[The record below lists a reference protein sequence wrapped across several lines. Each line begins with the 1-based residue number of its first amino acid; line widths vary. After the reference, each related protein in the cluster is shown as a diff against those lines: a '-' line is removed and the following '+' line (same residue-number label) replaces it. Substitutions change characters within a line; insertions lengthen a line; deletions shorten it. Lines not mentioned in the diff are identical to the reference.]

1 MRYTRFI
8 QASWT
13 LLLTILLVG
22 MMVTPVSAANTM
34 PRQPVHH
41 QGTASLGATIYL
53 STSTLRSLFQSKL
66 NQEAPSAV
74 GRAISGMVS
83 KLPRQDQGW
92 AYEMATTLIQPS
104 ATLLSL
110 APQHAG
116 LATTIRLSL
125 YPGDP
130 HPITSSMLIGFSV
143 ANASTVQVS
152 AHPLNGS
159 PALVNGPL
167 TAFHIPVGQLNSI
180 NTTPRCG
187 DCGLAVHV
195 HFPVTIGPLP
205 TPPPPQGLSASV
217 QSHTSRVNYSA
228 LKRFSPRGVSTY
240 VEIPSSSLAAI
251 GPAIG
256 SWQINDSLTAR
267 NIRIGT
273 QGSNIVIGADIF
285 LGTSF
290 RLATTIT
297 TIAPS
302 ASGGNLV
309 VHVLNTAVTIF
320 DIFTF
325 PYDTYNR
332 QIEDILNSVLNGALG
347 NKLYVTSARVGSNRH
362 VPCAAG
368 DSLMLTGTASI
379 G

>member
-1 MRYTRFI
+1 
-8 QASWT
+8 
-13 LLLTILLVG
+13 
-22 MMVTPVSAANTM
+22 MVTPVSAASTA
-34 PRQPVHH
+34 PRRPAHH
-41 QGTASLGATIYL
+41 QDTASLGATIYL

-66 NQEAPSAV
+66 NQVAPSAINA
-74 GRAISGMVS
+74 AISGMVS
-83 KLPRQDQGW
+83 KLPPQDQGW
-92 AYEMATTLIQPS
+92 AYAMATTLIQPTAS
-104 ATLLSL
+104 LLSL

-152 AHPLNGS
+152 AHSLNGS

-167 TAFHIPVGQLNSI
+167 TTFQIPVGQLNGI
-180 NTTPRCG
+180 NTTPLCG
-187 DCGLAVHV
+187 DSALAVHV

-205 TPPPPQGLSASV
+205 TPPPSQGLSASD
-217 QSHTSRVNYSA
+217 QSHTSRVSYST
-228 LKRFSPRGVSTY
+228 LKRFSPDGVAAY
-240 VEIPSSSLAAI
+240 VEIPSSSLAAM

-256 SWQINDSLTAR
+256 SWQINDSLTAE

-273 QGSNIVIGADIF
+273 QGGNLVIGADIY

-290 RLATTIT
+290 RLATTLT
-297 TIAPS
+297 TVAPS
-302 ASGGNLV
+302 TSGGNLV
-309 VHVLNTAVTIF
+309 VHVLDTAVTIF

-325 PYDTYNR
+325 PYDTYNQ
-332 QIEDILNSVLNGALG
+332 QIESILNSVLSGALG
-347 NKLYVTSARVGSNRH
+347 NKLYVTSAKVGANSH
-362 VPCAAG
+362 VSCAAG

>member
-8 QASWT
+8 QVSWA

-22 MMVTPVSAANTM
+22 LMVTPVSAASTA
-34 PRQPVHH
+34 PRLPAHRQD
-41 QGTASLGATIYL
+41 TASLGATIYL

-66 NQEAPSAV
+66 NQVAPSAINS
-74 GRAISGMVS
+74 AISGMVS
-83 KLPRQDQGW
+83 KLPPQDQGW
-92 AYEMATTLIQPS
+92 AYAMATTLIQPS
-104 ATLLSL
+104 ASLLSL

-167 TAFHIPVGQLNSI
+167 TTFQIPVGQLNGI
-180 NTTPRCG
+180 NTTPLCG
-187 DCGLAVHV
+187 DSALAVHV

-217 QSHTSRVNYSA
+217 QSHTSRVSYSA
-228 LKRFSPRGVSTY
+228 VKRLSPDGVAAY
-240 VEIPSSSLAAI
+240 VEIPSSSLAAM

-256 SWQINDSLTAR
+256 SWQINDSLTAK

-273 QGSNIVIGADIF
+273 QGGNMVIGADIY

-290 RLATTIT
+290 RLATTLT

-309 VHVLNTAVTIF
+309 VHVLDTAVTIF

-332 QIEDILNSVLNGALG
+332 QIEGILNSVLSGALG
-347 NKLYVTSARVGSNRH
+347 NKLYVTSAKVGANSH

>member
-1 MRYTRFI
+1 MSYKRCI
-8 QASWT
+8 QASWA
-13 LLLTILLVG
+13 LLLTVILVG

-34 PRQPVHH
+34 PRQAAHH

-66 NQEAPSAV
+66 NQAAPGAV
-74 GRAISGMVS
+74 NSAISGMIS

-104 ATLLSL
+104 ASLLSL
-110 APQHAG
+110 APQHGG

-130 HPITSSMLIGFSV
+130 HPITSSMLVGFSV

-152 AHPLNGS
+152 AHSLNGS

-167 TAFHIPVGQLNSI
+167 TTFRIPVGQLNGI
-180 NTTPRCG
+180 NSTPRCG
-187 DCGLAVHV
+187 DSALAVNV
-195 HFPVTIGPLP
+195 RFPVTIGPLP
-205 TPPPPQGLSASV
+205 TPPPPQGLVAV
-217 QSHTSRVNYSA
+217 QSHTSRVNYST
-228 LKRFSPRGVSTY
+228 LKQLSPNGVATY

-256 SWQINDSLTAR
+256 SWQIDDSLTAK

-273 QGSNIVIGADIF
+273 QGSNLVIGADIF

-290 RLATTIT
+290 RLATTLT
-297 TIAPS
+297 TVAPS

-309 VHVLNTAVTIF
+309 VHVLGTAVTIF

-325 PYDTYNR
+325 PYDIYNQ
-332 QIEDILNSVLNGALG
+332 QIESILNSVMSGALG
-347 NKLYVTSARVGSNRH
+347 NKLYITSAKVGFNGH

>member
-1 MRYTRFI
+1 MRHTRFI
-8 QASWT
+8 QVSWT
-13 LLLTILLVG
+13 ILLTILLMG
-22 MMVTPVSAANTM
+22 LMVTPVSAASTG
-34 PRQPVHH
+34 PRRPAHRQD
-41 QGTASLGATIYL
+41 TASLGATIYL

-66 NQEAPSAV
+66 NQEAPSAINS
-74 GRAISGMVS
+74 AISGMVS
-83 KLPRQDQGW
+83 KLPPQDQGW
-92 AYEMATTLIQPS
+92 AYAMATTLIQPS
-104 ATLLSL
+104 ASLLSL
-110 APQHAG
+110 APQHTG

-152 AHPLNGS
+152 AHSLNGS

-167 TAFHIPVGQLNSI
+167 TTFQIPVGQLNGI
-180 NTTPRCG
+180 NTTPLCG
-187 DCGLAVHV
+187 DSALAVHV

-205 TPPPPQGLSASV
+205 TPPPSQGLSASV

-228 LKRFSPRGVSTY
+228 LKRLSPDGVAAY

-256 SWQINDSLTAR
+256 SWQINDSLTAK

-273 QGSNIVIGADIF
+273 QGGNMVIGADIY

-290 RLATTIT
+290 RLATTLT

-309 VHVLNTAVTIF
+309 VHVLDTAVTIF

-325 PYDTYNR
+325 PYDTYNQ
-332 QIEDILNSVLNGALG
+332 QIESILNSVLSGALG
-347 NKLYVTSARVGSNRH
+347 NKLYVTSAKVGANSH

>member
-1 MRYTRFI
+1 MRNTRFI
-8 QASWT
+8 QASWS
-13 LLLTILLVG
+13 LLLAILLVG
-22 MMVTPVSAANTM
+22 LMVTPVSAASTA
-34 PRQPVHH
+34 PRRPAHRQD
-41 QGTASLGATIYL
+41 TASLGATIYL

-66 NQEAPSAV
+66 NQEAPSAINS
-74 GRAISGMVS
+74 AISGMVS
-83 KLPRQDQGW
+83 KLPPQDQGW
-92 AYEMATTLIQPS
+92 AYAMATTLIQPS
-104 ATLLSL
+104 ASLLSL

-167 TAFHIPVGQLNSI
+167 TTFQIPVGQLNGI
-180 NTTPRCG
+180 NTTPLCG
-187 DCGLAVHV
+187 DSALAVHV

-217 QSHTSRVNYSA
+217 QSHTSRVSYSA
-228 LKRFSPRGVSTY
+228 VKRLSPDGVAAY
-240 VEIPSSSLAAI
+240 VEIPSSSLAAM

-256 SWQINDSLTAR
+256 SWQINSSLTAE

-273 QGSNIVIGADIF
+273 QGGNLVIGADIY

-290 RLATTIT
+290 RLATTLT

-309 VHVLNTAVTIF
+309 VHVLDTAVTIF

-325 PYDTYNR
+325 PYDTYNQ
-332 QIEDILNSVLNGALG
+332 QIESILNSVLSGALG
-347 NKLYVTSARVGSNRH
+347 NKLYVTSAKVGANSH

>member
-1 MRYTRFI
+1 MSHKRFI
-8 QASWT
+8 QASWA
-13 LLLTILLVG
+13 LLLTVILVG
-22 MMVTPVSAANTM
+22 MMVTPVSAADTM
-34 PRQPVHH
+34 PRQPAHH

-66 NQEAPSAV
+66 NQAAPGAV
-74 GRAISGMVS
+74 NSAISGMVS

-104 ATLLSL
+104 AMLLSL
-110 APQHAG
+110 APQHGG

-130 HPITSSMLIGFSV
+130 HPITSSMLVGFSV

-152 AHPLNGS
+152 AHSLNGS

-167 TAFHIPVGQLNSI
+167 TTFRIPVGQLNGI

-187 DCGLAVHV
+187 DSALAVNV

-205 TPPPPQGLSASV
+205 TPPPPQGFSASV

-228 LKRFSPRGVSTY
+228 LKQLSPDGVATY

-256 SWQINDSLTAR
+256 SWQINDSLTAK

-273 QGSNIVIGADIF
+273 RGSNLVIGADIF

-290 RLATTIT
+290 RLATTLT
-297 TIAPS
+297 TVAPS

-309 VHVLNTAVTIF
+309 VHVLGTAVTIF

-325 PYDTYNR
+325 PYDTYNQ
-332 QIEDILNSVLNGALG
+332 QIESILNSVLSGALG
-347 NKLYVTSARVGSNRH
+347 NKLYVTSARVGSNSH
-362 VPCAAG
+362 VPCASG

>member
-8 QASWT
+8 QASWA
-13 LLLTILLVG
+13 LLLTILLIG
-22 MMVTPVSAANTM
+22 LMVTPVSAASTA
-34 PRQPVHH
+34 PRRPAHH
-41 QGTASLGATIYL
+41 QDTASLGATIYL

-66 NQEAPSAV
+66 NQVAPSAINA
-74 GRAISGMVS
+74 AISGMVS
-83 KLPRQDQGW
+83 KLPPQDQGW
-92 AYEMATTLIQPS
+92 AYAMSTTIIQPS
-104 ATLLSL
+104 ASLLSL

-167 TAFHIPVGQLNSI
+167 TTFQIPVGQLNGI
-180 NTTPRCG
+180 NTTPLCG
-187 DCGLAVHV
+187 DSALAVKV

-205 TPPPPQGLSASV
+205 TPPPPQGLNNVPV
-217 QSHTSRVNYSA
+217 QSHTSRVSYST
-228 LKRFSPRGVSTY
+228 LKRLSPDGVAAY

-256 SWQINDSLTAR
+256 RWQINDSLTPKNLR
-267 NIRIGT
+267 LRPQLGNQRIA
-273 QGSNIVIGADIF
+273 ADIY

-290 RLATTIT
+290 RLATTLT

-302 ASGGNLV
+302 ASSGNLV
-309 VHVLNTAVTIF
+309 TPALDTPVTLF
-320 DIFTF
+320 HTFTL
-325 PYDTYNR
+325 PYAT
-332 QIEDILNSVLNGALG
+332 L
-347 NKLYVTSARVGSNRH
+347 
-362 VPCAAG
+362 
-368 DSLMLTGTASI
+368 
-379 G
+379 